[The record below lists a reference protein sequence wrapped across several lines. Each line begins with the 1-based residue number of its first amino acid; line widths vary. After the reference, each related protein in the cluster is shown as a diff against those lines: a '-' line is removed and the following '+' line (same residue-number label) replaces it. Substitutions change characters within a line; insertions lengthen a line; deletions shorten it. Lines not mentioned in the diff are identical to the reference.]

1 MTLIDTSAWIHSLR
15 RDGDPQIRERVASLL
30 VAGTAAWCPIVRT
43 ELWNGARGGREQRM
57 LREMERDLIELPL
70 TPAVWNTA
78 DEFARSARAQGVT
91 VPTVDLVVQACANHH
106 GTVLLHAD
114 QHLRM
119 LEEL

>member
-1 MTLIDTSAWIHSLR
+1 MD
-15 RDGDPQIRERVASLL
+15 
-30 VAGTAAWCPIVRT
+30 
-43 ELWNGARGGREQRM
+43 
-57 LREMERDLIELPL
+57 LPL

-78 DEFARSARAQGVT
+78 DELARTSRAQGVT

-106 GTVLLHAD
+106 GTALLHAD